1 MEMQMNRRNV
11 LRILGAAIG
20 AASGGVAPGAA
31 VAHHGWSSFDPNRP
45 LYLKGRVK
53 AVRWRNPHAELQLE
67 VAPDLALP
75 ADLVTRQLPA
85 QVSRFDG
92 RAILAKTKLPA
103 RSDVVWTIELAP
115 LTRMQAWGVAP
126 IRDGETLEF
135 VGYTLTDES
144 EPVLRVEWL
153 FRDGKVYGMRSSPD

>member
-1 MEMQMNRRNV
+1 MVE
-11 LRILGAAIG
+11 LR
-20 AASGGVAPGAA
+20 SEPAA
-31 VAHHGWSSFDPNRP
+31 VPEGSREGGALAQPACGTGTR
-45 LYLKGRVK
+45 GR
-53 AVRWRNPHAELQLE
+53 
-67 VAPDLALP
+67 PDLALP
-75 ADLVTRQLPA
+75 ADLLTRQLPA
-85 QVSRFDG
+85 QVSPFDG

-153 FRDGKVYGMRSSPD
+153 FRDGKVYGMRSSPA